1 MDKIDVV
8 IVGAGLSGLACAY
21 KLAEKD
27 MQVIVVERGD
37 FPGSKNVTGGRLYT
51 MPIKEMVGDML
62 EGAPFERKIVRERW
76 SLLGEGNSIGI
87 DLTSE
92 RFRKEEHS
100 FSILRATFDRWLAD
114 KLMEKGVFVIPKY
127 RVDDLL
133 WEDGK
138 VVAGVKAGQEEI
150 PAHVVV
156 AADGVLS
163 FMGEKAGLKP
173 RMAARNYA
181 VGIKEIIELP
191 EEKIN
196 DRFNVEP
203 GEGVAH
209 LFLGDVTKGL
219 FGGGFLYTNRE
230 SVSLG
235 VVVGIKALME
245 SNQKLEAHTLMDMFK
260 ERYELRTLIGDGRLS
275 EYSAHVIPEGG
286 YGGISKLYGNGIILT
301 GDAAGFALN
310 MGVTVRGMEFA
321 IASGIVAA
329 ETIIQAKEADDFSEK
344 SLARYEARLKE
355 TFVMK
360 DLQTCKD
367 MPEFLDNESF
377 FAFYPKCFPDLVEKV
392 MWFDQGPKTR
402 LGKTLWDNLK
412 SSGMLSFKRLMELY
426 KIKNL

>member
-114 KLMEKGVFVIPKY
+114 RLMEKGVFVIPKY

-138 VVAGVKAGQEEI
+138 VAGVKAGQEEI

-163 FMGEKAGLKP
+163 FIGEKAGLKP
-173 RMAARNYA
+173 KMAARNYA

-219 FGGGFLYTNRE
+219 FGGGFLYTNKE

-245 SNQKLEAHTLMDMFK
+245 SNQNLEAHTLMDMFK
-260 ERYELRTLIGDGRLS
+260 ERYELRTLIGDGHLS

>member
-76 SLLGEGNSIGI
+76 SLLGDGNSIGI

-100 FSILRATFDRWLAD
+100 FTILRATFDRWLAD
-114 KLMEKGVFVIPKY
+114 RLMEKGVFVIPKY

-138 VVAGVKAGQEEI
+138 VAGVKAGQEEI

-163 FMGEKAGLKP
+163 FIGEKAGLKP
-173 RMAARNYA
+173 KMAARNYA

-245 SNQKLEAHTLMDMFK
+245 SNQNLEAHTLMDMFK

-275 EYSAHVIPEGG
+275 EYSAHVVPEGG
-286 YGGISKLYGNGIILT
+286 YGGISKLYGHGIILT

-344 SLARYEARLKE
+344 SLARYEARLRE
-355 TFVMK
+355 TFVLK

-367 MPEFLDNESF
+367 MPEFLDNDSF

-426 KIKNL
+426 RIKNL

>member
-51 MPIKEMVGDML
+51 MPIKEMVGDIL

-76 SLLGEGNSIGI
+76 SLLGDGNSIGI
-87 DLTSE
+87 DLASE
-92 RFRKEEHS
+92 RFRKEDHS
-100 FSILRATFDRWLAD
+100 FSILRATFDRWLSD
-114 KLMEKGVFVIPKY
+114 RLMEKGVFVIPKY

-133 WEDGK
+133 WEDGHI
-138 VVAGVKAGQEEI
+138 AGVKAGQEEI
-150 PAHVVV
+150 YAHVVV

-173 RMAARNYA
+173 KMSPHNYA

-196 DRFNVEP
+196 DRFNVDP

-219 FGGGFLYTNRE
+219 FGGGFLYTNKE

-235 VVVGIKALME
+235 IVVGIKALME
-245 SNQKLEAHTLMDMFK
+245 SKQNLEAHALMDIFK
-260 ERYELRTLIGDGRLS
+260 ERYELKTLIKDGRLS

-286 YGGISKLYGNGIILT
+286 FGGISKLYGNGIILT

-321 IASGIVAA
+321 IASGIMAA
-329 ETIIQAKEADDFSEK
+329 ETIIQAKEANDFSEK
-344 SLARYEARLKE
+344 SLARYETRLKE
-355 TFVMK
+355 TFVLK

-367 MPEFLDNESF
+367 MPVFLDNESF
-377 FAFYPKCFPDLVEKV
+377 FAFYPRCFPDLVEKV
-392 MWFDQGPKTR
+392 MWFGQGPKTGI
-402 LGKTLWDNLK
+402 GKTAWSHLK
-412 SSGMLSFKRLMELY
+412 SSGMLNWKRLMELY
-426 KIKNL
+426 RIKNL